1 MKKRE
6 TGREVEEKI
15 GERVK
20 KRKVSLKMRER
31 KSILK
36 KGKSE

>member
-1 MKKRE
+1 MKERE

-20 KRKVSLKMRER
+20 QSKVSLKIRER
-31 KSILK
+31 KK
-36 KGKSE
+36 N